1 MTHPCEQ
8 QRNQR
13 RAVNYGVAS
22 GSRIDKITCFF
33 CTRALSK
40 RQYSAKKTY
49 ISIDPTDRSHP
60 IPTYLSFCKSL
71 SRSFASALR
80 TTATCSGSVSAC
92 HVSLVC
98 QPTYRSRQHLFKTI
112 ETCQMCVVIRDSS
125 TQAASQDSLQ
135 HSVMFL
141 MLQHFVMFL
150 MLQHFMMFLYLLQ
163 HPMTFATP
171 YDVSLSVSFAHS
183 FPL

>member
-1 MTHPCEQ
+1 
-8 QRNQR
+8 
-13 RAVNYGVAS
+13 
-22 GSRIDKITCFF
+22 
-33 CTRALSK
+33 
-40 RQYSAKKTY
+40 
-49 ISIDPTDRSHP
+49 
-60 IPTYLSFCKSL
+60 
-71 SRSFASALR
+71 
-80 TTATCSGSVSAC
+80 
-92 HVSLVC
+92 
-98 QPTYRSRQHLFKTI
+98 
-112 ETCQMCVVIRDSS
+112 MCVVIRDSS